1 MAGAAAVEHRPAGPG
16 FRFSPASTTI
26 RFPYQEVTMHRVMAV
41 LILFAIATSIGGC
54 ACRSGYV
61 GPAGGVHPP
70 RCWIW

>member
-1 MAGAAAVEHRPAGPG
+1 
-16 FRFSPASTTI
+16 
-26 RFPYQEVTMHRVMAV
+26 MHRVMAV

-70 RCWIW
+70 RCVIW